1 MDESWRAA
9 IGSVIPR
16 RRSTEETRGP
26 RSRWADYG
34 SAAVLGPDDFRDVFG
49 GPPRTVLLCR
59 FSDELHLRGSGDRK
73 PGSFYGEIFRPTN
86 RQRRI
91 PRGVAGGRVIQGFGS
106 RARAGMV
113 KTEEGFYDDIFGNE
127 CIGDRRSRSKS
138 SSSVL
143 SSEDVTPPIWAASS
157 MAEDAM
163 LSSFASKLRPITIPS
178 KGYVSS
184 PSTTARDEWSI
195 DSYPTDSYLLEC
207 KDYKN
212 KGHSSN
218 ELLRQKSHLG
228 FSCCF
233 SPPETISL
241 EASFRKNYDE
251 PAGSYNSDDS
261 PSSEIS
267 SAFLDPMLSK
277 AGTGV
282 EDVILELKR
291 DRQRAGSS
299 SYKIQANHHGMGDRE
314 GADAIDEAIAWA
326 KQKFRKTQEF
336 NGKEEKFNS
345 MNQIKEDRIQYLAF
359 AEED

>member
-1 MDESWRAA
+1 MDESWRAP

-34 SAAVLGPDDFRDVFG
+34 SAAALGPDDFRDVFG

-59 FSDELHLRGSGDRK
+59 FSGELHGSGDPK
-73 PGSFYGEIFRPTN
+73 PGSFYGEILRPAN

-91 PRGVAGGRVIQGFGS
+91 PRGVADGR
-106 RARAGMV
+106 GMV

-127 CIGDRRSRSKS
+127 SIGGQRSKSKSS

-143 SSEDVTPPIWAASS
+143 SS
-157 MAEDAM
+157 EDAM
-163 LSSFASKLRPITIPS
+163 LSSFASKLRPIAIPS
-178 KGYVSS
+178 KGYGSS
-184 PSTTARDEWSI
+184 PSTTARDGWSI

-207 KDYKN
+207 KDSKN

-241 EASFRKNYDE
+241 EASFRKNHDE

-261 PSSEIS
+261 PISSVIS
-267 SAFLDPMLSK
+267 SAFLAPMLSK
-277 AGTGV
+277 AGSGV

-291 DRQRAGSS
+291 DRQRVGSS
-299 SYKIQANHHGMGDRE
+299 SYKIEADHHDQGDRE
-314 GADAIDEAIAWA
+314 GSDAIDEAIAWA
-326 KQKFRKTQEF
+326 KQKFRNHQ
-336 NGKEEKFNS
+336 EKFNS
-345 MNQIKEDRIQYLAF
+345 MNQMKEDPVSIC
-359 AEED
+359 

>member
-1 MDESWRAA
+1 MHFE
-9 IGSVIPR
+9 
-16 RRSTEETRGP
+16 
-26 RSRWADYG
+26 
-34 SAAVLGPDDFRDVFG
+34 
-49 GPPRTVLLCR
+49 LCLC
-59 FSDELHLRGSGDRK
+59 F
-73 PGSFYGEIFRPTN
+73 
-86 RQRRI
+86 
-91 PRGVAGGRVIQGFGS
+91 
-106 RARAGMV
+106 
-113 KTEEGFYDDIFGNE
+113 
-127 CIGDRRSRSKS
+127 
-138 SSSVL
+138 
-143 SSEDVTPPIWAASS
+143 
-157 MAEDAM
+157 
-163 LSSFASKLRPITIPS
+163 RPITIPS

-212 KGHSSN
+212 KGHRSN
-218 ELLRQKSHLG
+218 ELLGQKSHLG

-267 SAFLDPMLSK
+267 SEFLDPMLSK